1 MPTTQSP
8 IRFFLLAPSFFA
20 SVSTPILSSKLL
32 TLSSKEMAITA
43 QDVNKLRAMTGAG
56 MMDCKKAL
64 TEADGDFEAARDIL
78 RKQGQ
83 KIADKRAE
91 NETSE
96 GLVLVSVS
104 EDGTTGKLV
113 ALACETESVAKVANF
128 RELAQQVLD
137 AAVRTN
143 AGTKED
149 LLATKEA
156 DGLTVQEHI
165 TDLMGK
171 IGEKI
176 DVTYATLTAEKVA
189 SYIHSDN
196 KKGVLVGLKNVGGAD
211 TTEVGRDVAM
221 QIVAMKP
228 VAVDKDGVDAAT
240 VEREIEIGK
249 EQARA
254 EGKPE
259 AMLEKIAQGKLNK
272 FYKDNTL
279 LNQEFVKDNSV
290 TIAKLLDNK
299 QKGMTVTDFKRVAI
313 GA

>member
-1 MPTTQSP
+1 M
-8 IRFFLLAPSFFA
+8 A
-20 SVSTPILSSKLL
+20 
-32 TLSSKEMAITA
+32 AITA
-43 QDVNKLRAMTGAG
+43 ADVNKLRTMTGAG

-64 TEADGDFEAARDIL
+64 VEADGDFEAARDIL
-78 RKQGQ
+78 RKHGQ

-96 GLVLVSVS
+96 GLVLVNVS
-104 EDGTTGKLV
+104 EDGTQGKLV

-128 RELAQQVLD
+128 RELAQQILD
-137 AAVRTN
+137 TAVRIN

-149 LLATKEA
+149 LLAATAA
-156 DGLTVQEHI
+156 DGLTVQEHV

-171 IGEKI
+171 IGEKL

-189 SYIHSDN
+189 SYVHSDS
-196 KKGVLVGLKNVGGAD
+196 KKGVLVGLKNVGSAD
-211 TTEVGRDVAM
+211 TAAVGRDVAM

-228 VAVDKDGVDAAT
+228 VAVDKDGVDSAVA
-240 VEREIEIGK
+240 EREIEVGK

-259 AMLEKIAQGKLNK
+259 AMLEKIALGKLNK

-279 LNQEFVKDNSV
+279 LNQEFVKDNSM
-290 TIAKLLDNK
+290 TIAQLLDSK
-299 QKGMTVTDFKRVAI
+299 SKGMTVSDFKRVAI

>member
-1 MPTTQSP
+1 M
-8 IRFFLLAPSFFA
+8 A
-20 SVSTPILSSKLL
+20 
-32 TLSSKEMAITA
+32 AITA
-43 QDVNKLRAMTGAG
+43 ADVNKLRTMTGAG

-64 TEADGDFEAARDIL
+64 TEANGDFEAARDIL

-91 NETSE
+91 NATSE
-96 GLVLVSVS
+96 GLVLVNVS
-104 EDGTTGKLV
+104 EDGTNGKLV
-113 ALACETESVAKVANF
+113 ALACETESVAKVADF
-128 RELAQQVLD
+128 RTLVQQILD
-137 AAVRTN
+137 TAVKTN
-143 AGTKED
+143 VGTKED
-149 LLATKEA
+149 LLAATEA
-156 DGLTVQEHI
+156 DGRTVQEHI
-165 TDLMGK
+165 TELTGK
-171 IGEKI
+171 IGEKL
-176 DVTYATLTAEKVA
+176 DLTYATLTAEKVA
-189 SYIHSDN
+189 SYIHSDS

-211 TTEVGRDVAM
+211 TAEVGRDVAM

-228 VAVDKDGVDAAT
+228 VAVDKDGVDSAT

-290 TIAKLLDNK
+290 TIAQLLD
-299 QKGMTVTDFKRVAI
+299 MTVESFKRVAI
-313 GA
+313 GS

>member
-1 MPTTQSP
+1 M
-8 IRFFLLAPSFFA
+8 A
-20 SVSTPILSSKLL
+20 
-32 TLSSKEMAITA
+32 AITA
-43 QDVNKLRAMTGAG
+43 SDVNKLRTMTGAG

-64 TEADGDFEAARDIL
+64 TEANGDFEAARDIL

-91 NETSE
+91 NATSE

-104 EDGTTGKLV
+104 EDGTQGKLV
-113 ALACETESVAKVANF
+113 ALACETESVAKVADF
-128 RELAQQVLD
+128 RTLVQQIMD
-137 AAVRTN
+137 TAVKTN
-143 AGTKED
+143 VGTKED
-149 LLATKEA
+149 LLAATEA
-156 DGLTVQEHI
+156 DGRTVQEHI
-165 TDLMGK
+165 TELTGK
-171 IGEKI
+171 IGEKL
-176 DVTYATLTAEKVA
+176 DLTYATLSAEKVA

-211 TTEVGRDVAM
+211 TAEVGRDVAM

-228 VAVDKDGVDAAT
+228 VAVDKDGVDSAT

-290 TIAKLLDNK
+290 TIAQLLDK
-299 QKGMTVTDFKRVAI
+299 KSKGMTVESFKRVAI

>member
-1 MPTTQSP
+1 M
-8 IRFFLLAPSFFA
+8 A
-20 SVSTPILSSKLL
+20 
-32 TLSSKEMAITA
+32 AITA
-43 QDVNKLRAMTGAG
+43 ADVNKLRTMTGAG

-64 TEADGDFEAARDIL
+64 TEANGDFEAARDIL

-96 GLVLVSVS
+96 GLVLVNVS
-104 EDGTTGKLV
+104 EDGTAGKLV
-113 ALACETESVAKVANF
+113 ALACETESVAKVADF
-128 RELAQQVLD
+128 RTLVQQILD
-137 AAVRTN
+137 TAVKTN
-143 AGTKED
+143 SATKED
-149 LLATKEA
+149 LLAAQEA
-156 DGLTVQEHI
+156 DGRTVQEHI
-165 TDLMGK
+165 TELTGK
-171 IGEKI
+171 IGEKL
-176 DVTYATLTAEKVA
+176 DLTYTTLSAEKVA

-211 TTEVGRDVAM
+211 TAEVGRDVAM

-228 VAVDKDGVDAAT
+228 VAVDKDGVDSAT

-290 TIAKLLDNK
+290 TIAQLLDK
-299 QKGMTVTDFKRVAI
+299 KSKGMTVESFKRVAI